1 MTEQLFEL
9 IDKAE
14 AEFDDLNEFTA
25 AIIDL
30 SKHKTVTTILLDG
43 LNSATVHHA
52 IFLHEIESSEE
63 FQTVYGNDR
72 LKLLKAYEAQKANHS
87 NH

>member
-14 AEFDDLNEFTA
+14 FDDLNEFTD

-30 SKHKTVTTILLDG
+30 SKHKTVTTILLDV

-52 IFLHEIESSEE
+52 IFWHEIESSEE